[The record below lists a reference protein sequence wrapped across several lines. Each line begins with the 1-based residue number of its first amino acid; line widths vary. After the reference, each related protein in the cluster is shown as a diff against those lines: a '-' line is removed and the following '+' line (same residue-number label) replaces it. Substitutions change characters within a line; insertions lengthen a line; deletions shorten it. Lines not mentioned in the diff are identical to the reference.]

1 MVLIGLQFYDVYDWQ
16 IKQKLHRY
24 SACHNF
30 NLVDQCIF
38 YILIQVMDVSCMVT
52 GCFNRVKQNGIS
64 FHQLSIKDFTGLQK
78 WLNNI
83 KLKNLNT
90 VI

>member
-1 MVLIGLQFYDVYDWQ
+1 MSGFDCPQFYDVNDWQ

-24 SACHNF
+24 STCYNF
-30 NLVDQCIF
+30 SLVDQC
-38 YILIQVMDVSCMVT
+38 ILIQVMDVSCMVT

-64 FHQLSIKDFTGLQK
+64 FHQLPIKDFTGLQK
-78 WLNNI
+78 RLNNM
-83 KLKNLNT
+83 KLKNLHT